1 MSGAHRARLL
11 LLQYAPFILFG
22 VLVVAFGL
30 MSDRFLTGANFVNI
44 LIQSAHIAIMA
55 IGITFVML
63 VAGIDLSVG
72 ANMYVSVAVLGLYL
86 KGMPALVS
94 FPLTAVVGT
103 VFGAINGLLIT
114 RLRVAAFITTLA
126 TMFVG
131 RGFALYL
138 SDTKLVFFNE
148 QILLLGRS
156 SYFGVPSAIL
166 AFAAVFLVAYGVL
179 RETPFGR
186 QVYAVGADP
195 EAAAKAGIDVRRIIF
210 TTYCI
215 SGFCAAVGGIVSASQ
230 VAAAS
235 STFGYQKEFAIIA
248 AAVLGG
254 TSLFG
259 GRGGVLGTVFG
270 AVLIQTVES
279 GLVMTNADPYLY
291 PLVISAIIFIAVLID
306 SLRTDMLEKLE
317 RRMIRIEP
325 VERASL
331 QSRPE
336 AAGSALR
343 P

>member
-1 MSGAHRARLL
+1 MQGGYRLRLL
-11 LLQYAPFILFG
+11 LLEYAPVLLFS
-22 VLVVAFGL
+22 VLLIAFGL

-44 LIQSAHIAIMA
+44 LIQSAHVAIMA
-55 IGITFVML
+55 IGMTFVML

-72 ANMYVSVAVLGLYL
+72 ANMYVSVAILGLYM
-86 KGMPALVS
+86 KSFPAVVS
-94 FPLTAVVGT
+94 FPLTALAGT
-103 VFGAINGLLIT
+103 AFGALNALIIT

-131 RGFALYL
+131 RGYALYL

-148 QILLLGRS
+148 QILTLGRS
-156 SYFGVPSAIL
+156 SYFGIPSAL
-166 AFAAVFLVAYGVL
+166 WAFAAVFLVAYLVL

-186 QVYAVGADP
+186 HIYAVGADA
-195 EAAAKAGIDVRRIIF
+195 EAAAKAGIDVRKVVF
-210 TTYCI
+210 AAYCI
-215 SGFCAAVGGIVSASQ
+215 CGLCAAIGGIVSASQ

-270 AVLIQTVES
+270 AVLIQTVEN

-291 PLVISAIIFIAVLID
+291 PLVISGIIFIAVLVD
-306 SLRTDMLEKLE
+306 SLRSTMIETLE
-317 RRMIRIEP
+317 RRPIRIESKEQRTAP
-325 VERASL
+325 
-331 QSRPE
+331 
-336 AAGSALR
+336 LR
-343 P
+343 S